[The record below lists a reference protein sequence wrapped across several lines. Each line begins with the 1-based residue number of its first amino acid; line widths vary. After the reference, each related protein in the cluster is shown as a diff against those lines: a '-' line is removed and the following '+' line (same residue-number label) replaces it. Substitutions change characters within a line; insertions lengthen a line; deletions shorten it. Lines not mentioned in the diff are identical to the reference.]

1 MVLQTCSVAPGRW
14 REDDQEFKVILIYIM
29 SSWDTQEHCLTKP
42 NTNKQTPHIRGLK
55 SLQTTVR
62 RWRLGLK
69 GRRQTA
75 RTSEPGWSE
84 VGVCWW
90 AGGVGI
96 SGQDR
101 SFRTSLYLQV
111 TLVANRKR
119 DGPLGLQGS
128 LPPFGDET
136 VC

>member
-1 MVLQTCSVAPGRW
+1 MEGR
-14 REDDQEFKVILIYIM
+14 RSGVQGHPYLHNEFLGYTRTVSHK
-29 SSWDTQEHCLTKP
+29 TKHKH
-42 NTNKQTPHIRGLK
+42 TNNKETPHIRGLK